1 MQETGRALKV
11 HTDTP
16 HLVSLGGGRLSTAV
30 TLHPLP
36 EGRTTIGSGQGVDIV
51 VQGTGVEPTHCHIDN
66 KDGVVTLVPVAEMTS
81 VDGVYLTQPTRL
93 TQGCMVCIGRSNYLR
108 FNHPAEA
115 RLMKS
120 VLPNPR
126 ISMLPITFHPGED
139 CIFGSGIDG
148 KPPPAPRRS
157 GGSRDSWGEL
167 SSASSDDLAARIE
180 MSRFIS
186 PKVFPPGSS
195 TVNSPASVVL
205 GPRST
210 TPYRQI
216 QYNRS
221 SDNMKNSSPYG
232 MENYD
237 SRIVYNPTGRLV
249 NGNAL
254 VNGNVYQNVSQF
266 APVPPRVDSPQ
277 STQSPSSVN
286 SSRVNSVSS
295 QSPSE
300 HAPSPSSGKPSPSRV
315 LSIPSPAFDRNP
327 SYNARKS
334 VTSPT
339 SSWDSSIE
347 DLTARKG
354 ELENKRKQAENERLV
369 EQENERLER
378 LRLEEILTMCADY
391 EKQAQWER
399 TTKPQQ
405 NRIKTNGSL
414 PRDKRL
420 PSPSSPQR
428 HQGFIYENDMSPN
441 GLENRHTDTES
452 KYHMLGESV
461 MKSSVNYENVP
472 LVHPNSPRTRIKT
485 ILPNKDLN
493 SREYNLEVIENK
505 LAILNDYEILGPPPP
520 PRNSSKHVI
529 GPASVNNASV
539 QTKVNG
545 YCSSSS
551 GEDSVDQRHK
561 DNQNQ
566 NHVNTNKNDTNYNGS
581 RCKPSSIAEANA
593 ISKYE
598 FFGFDPRNSGEFS
611 DTPSYQ
617 NVNKF
622 SSLKK
627 SNESLPPNK
636 MKASKEEGTSSPITK
651 TNSVFGSDP
660 SWSNPTVDL
669 IKLNGEY
676 TRKSPVKNGEY
687 TTEQLMSQLEAIVRG
702 SPHISPVK
710 ENEREIIVAS
720 PGVNDRNSGKFI
732 LPLPDPP
739 TQMEMQSNLRMER
752 TQLVANLT
760 TLKAKVME
768 IEQQEEELMREL
780 EIERALVGGELQA
793 QNEKLTQEENR
804 VKALRERL
812 HDCEKEMEKCVSQ
825 QQERQQQ
832 SKHRLDQHQ
841 AVLHTLDQ
849 QLAACA
855 EDSELRPELVESL
868 KQQQELLE
876 AEKKSFEDLEFNL
889 LEEEACWLS
898 RKEELQREVSEAAAR
913 CKDRQEK
920 LAHLQAQR
928 EEAVKIASSNT
939 KQLEVQLVDLL
950 RRIEEGRSRL
960 SEIDSQ
966 LQNGIKASTIVRD
979 VDRKQ
984 SQDDLERISR
994 VTSGAP
1000 MEVSTN
1006 SLGRRTIASLQEIER
1021 NRQLHLA
1028 KQGSL
1033 VIEEE
1038 RKRVS
1043 ELKRRV
1049 QDEARA
1055 EWEERR
1061 QRENNCNSLNSVGSE
1076 ESSLTSSDLHT
1087 ESASSEDAEKRLTA
1101 TTNESTKPN
1110 SVQSEQ
1116 IDKEDAVRQMS
1127 RDKEERQPDSRP
1139 LSDASTYSEDQ
1150 LTVRMR
1156 NKSASNLQRPL
1167 TRYLPIRGEALDL
1180 RQHIESAGHQV
1191 DLCPHVIID
1200 KTSCRGYLHK
1210 MTSRFHQWNK
1220 RWFVFDRTRRTLTYY
1235 SDRSEKKARGGAYFQ
1250 AIEEV
1255 YVDHLNCVK
1264 SPNPQVTFVI
1274 KSSERTYYL
1283 VAPSSEA
1290 MRIWVDVIFTGAE
1303 GYQEFSHGS

>member
-1 MQETGRALKV
+1 MSGGGLEVQESGRALKV

-36 EGRTTIGSGQGVDIV
+36 EGRTTIGSGQAVDIV

-66 KDGVVTLVPVAEMTS
+66 KDGIVTLVPVAEMTS
-81 VDGVYLTQPTRL
+81 VDGIHLTQPTRL

-139 CIFGSGIDG
+139 NMFGGVDG

-216 QYNRS
+216 PYNRN
-221 SDNMKNSSPYG
+221 SDNMKNVPYG
-232 MENYD
+232 MENYEN
-237 SRIVYNPTGRLV
+237 RLMYNQTGRML
-249 NGNAL
+249 NGNAIP
-254 VNGNVYQNVSQF
+254 NGNVYQNVSQF
-266 APVPPRVDSPQ
+266 APVPRVDSPQ
-277 STQSPSSVN
+277 SSQSPSSVN

-300 HAPSPSSGKPSPSRV
+300 HAPSPSSGKPSPSRI

-327 SYNARKS
+327 SYNLRKS

-428 HQGFIYENDMSPN
+428 HQGFIYENDGSPN
-441 GLENRHTDTES
+441 SIEGRNSDAES
-452 KYHMLGESV
+452 KYHLPGESV
-461 MKSSVNYENVP
+461 MKSTVNYENVP
-472 LVHPNSPRTRIKT
+472 IVHPNSPRTRIKT
-485 ILPNKDLN
+485 ILPNKDVT
-493 SREYNLEVIENK
+493 SREYSLEVIENK

-520 PRNSSKHVI
+520 PRNSSKHI
-529 GPASVNNASV
+529 IASTGTSNASV

-545 YCSSSS
+545 YCNSN
-551 GEDSVDQRHK
+551 GEDTDNQRHNE
-561 DNQNQ
+561 NQNQ
-566 NHVNTNKNDTNYNGS
+566 NGVNTSKNGTNCNS
-581 RCKPSSIAEANA
+581 RFKPTSIAEANA

-611 DTPSYQ
+611 DHTSYQ
-617 NVNKF
+617 NVNMF

-627 SNESLPPNK
+627 SNESLSNK
-636 MKASKEEGTSSPITK
+636 VKSSKGEGTSSPTAK
-651 TNSVFGSDP
+651 TNPVYGSDP
-660 SWSNPTVDL
+660 SWSNLTADSV
-669 IKLNGEY
+669 KLNGEY
-676 TRKSPVKNGEY
+676 SRKSPIKNGEY
-687 TTEQLMSQLEAIVRG
+687 TTEQLMNQLDAIVRG

-710 ENEREIIVAS
+710 DIEREKIVAS
-720 PGVNDRNSGKFI
+720 PVENDRNSRKFI

-739 TQMEMQSNLRMER
+739 TQMEIQSNLRMER

-793 QNEKLTQEENR
+793 QNEKLMQEENR
-804 VKALRERL
+804 VKVLHERL
-812 HDCEKEMEKCVSQ
+812 HNCEKEMEKCVAQ

-841 AVLHTLDQ
+841 AVLHTLEQ

-898 RKEELQREVSEAAAR
+898 RKEELQREVSEAVTR
-913 CKDRQEK
+913 CKERQEK

-928 EEAVKIASSNT
+928 EEAVKIASTNT

-960 SEIDSQ
+960 GEIDSQ
-966 LQNGIKASTIVRD
+966 LQNGIKASAVVKD

-1087 ESASSEDAEKRLTA
+1087 ESGSSEDAEKRLTA
-1101 TTNESTKPN
+1101 SNDSTKPE
-1110 SVQSEQ
+1110 SAESEHA
-1116 IDKEDAVRQMS
+1116 DKEDTQVS
-1127 RDKEERQPDSRP
+1127 RDKEEREPESRP

-1191 DLCPHVIID
+1191 DLCPHIIID